1 MNFLGGRT
9 IMKNNLPSLKIRK
22 IQELDRMDE
31 MN

>member
-22 IQELDRMDE
+22 RQGLEGLMK
-31 MN
+31 

>member
-22 IQELDRMDE
+22 RQELDEWMK
-31 MN
+31 